1 MDPLLILMEVLIQFQ
16 NSVSQFHNPI
26 SHFLNDPSRIE
37 ITRMYIFLEYVI
49 ER

>member
-26 SHFLNDPSRIE
+26 SHFLSDPWIQ
-37 ITRMYIFLEYVI
+37 ITRIYIFLESVI